1 MAWSTRSTTSWGAEA
16 AGHDIVRSRRAGGAL
31 LVAALAGALPSLDT
45 SVNIA
50 LPAITDAF
58 HLDVGEVSWIVV
70 SYVLT
75 YAALLLGCGR
85 LADRVGHRRVL
96 LAGLATSVAGF
107 AACASAPTFPWL
119 VAARTVQGA
128 GAGLLLAA
136 APALVTLA
144 VAPEL
149 RSRALATFQLCTAAG
164 FAVGP
169 PIGGLLLGR
178 WSWPSVWW
186 YRVPVA
192 VALIGLVGWAAHTAR
207 TAAVRGEPAER
218 PAAASPVPLDLP
230 GVATLAVTLGGLLLA
245 LTRGR
250 ELGWTSAL
258 VLGSLLVGL
267 AAGVAFVAI
276 ERRSPAPILDLS
288 LLRRGG
294 FALAN
299 ALNLA
304 ANASWFV
311 VLLLVPYYL
320 LTVRGLGTVAGGVAL
335 AATPVG
341 MAAAS
346 PAAGRLA
353 QRLAPGPLCAAG
365 LGIEAAGLAAVSR
378 LVPTTPMAI
387 VLGALAL
394 VGLGAGLFLVPNQSF
409 VMGSIPRAAQGV
421 AGGVIQTTRTV
432 GVLLGVAGGGTLFE
446 ARTAAF
452 VPPAAIAGDPV
463 ATADARFMAGFRDVF
478 VAAALTA
485 GTAALVAL
493 LRRGAQAEPPVG
505 AAVVG
510 DEISR
515 SRDGTAA
522 A

>member
-1 MAWSTRSTTSWGAEA
+1 MQTRRSGA
-16 AGHDIVRSRRAGGAL
+16 AL
-31 LVAALAGALPSLDT
+31 LIAALAGALPSLDT

-58 HLDVGEVSWIVV
+58 DLDVGEVSWIVV

-96 LAGLATSVAGF
+96 LAGLLTSVVGF

-144 VAPEL
+144 VPPEL
-149 RSRALATFQLCTAAG
+149 RSRALATFQLCTAVG
-164 FAVGP
+164 FALGP
-169 PIGGLLLGR
+169 PIGGLVLGR
-178 WSWPSVWW
+178 WSWPAVWW
-186 YRVPVA
+186 FRVPVA
-192 VALIGLVGWAAHTAR
+192 LVLIGLVGWAAHAARASARAATPASSYPTDPPPTAQA
-207 TAAVRGEPAER
+207 TGG
-218 PAAASPVPLDLP
+218 PVPLDLP
-230 GVATLAVTLGGLLLA
+230 GVASLAVALGGLLLA
-245 LTRGR
+245 LSRGR
-250 ELGWTSAL
+250 ELGWTSPL
-258 VLGSLLVGL
+258 VLGSLVVGL
-267 AAGVAFVAI
+267 AAAGAFVVI

-341 MAAAS
+341 MAIAS
-346 PAAGRLA
+346 PAAGGLA
-353 QRLAPGPLCAAG
+353 ARLAPGPLCAAG
-365 LGIEAAGLAAVSR
+365 LAIEAAGLAAVSR
-378 LVPTTPMAI
+378 LTATTPMAL
-387 VLGALAL
+387 VLVALAI

-409 VMGSIPRAAQGV
+409 VMGSIPRSAQGV

-432 GVLLGVAGGGTLFE
+432 GVLLGVAGAGTLFE
-446 ARTAAF
+446 ARVAAYT
-452 VPPAAIAGDPV
+452 PSSPAGDGS
-463 ATADARFMAGFRDVF
+463 AGQADASFMAAFRDVF

-485 GTAALVAL
+485 AAAALIAL
-493 LRRGAQAEPPVG
+493 LRRGTQAEPQ
-505 AAVVG
+505 G
-510 DEISR
+510 DDLSGTPSSR
-515 SRDGTAA
+515 ASRASRGSRDGTAA